1 MLRISITAPIALIAT
16 SFFFSTNAA
25 AECQGSQ
32 NLPSQQFFVAFSPNS
47 HEVSKSERI
56 RIGRWV
62 SAINSTHPVQNWI
75 DIIGSA
81 SRNETDPDQLATKR
95 ASATAK
101 VVIDDGLINA
111 PLQIKTQ
118 IYPANSTTKSTPET
132 REVTVQVSPGCLD
145 NCCTG
150 H

>member
-1 MLRISITAPIALIAT
+1 MRIFITSLIVPIVT
-16 SFFFSTNAA
+16 SLLFPASSA

-32 NLPSQQFFVAFSPNS
+32 NLPSQQFFVAFPHNS
-47 HEVSKSERI
+47 HEISESEQV

-62 SAINSTHPVQNWI
+62 SAMNSDYPIQNWI
-75 DIIGSA
+75 TIIGSA
-81 SRNETDPDQLATKR
+81 SKLEADSERLATKR

-111 PLQIKTQ
+111 PFQIKTQ
-118 IYPANSTTKSTPET
+118 IYPANHTTESTPET
-132 REVTVQVSPGCLD
+132 REVTIQVSPGCLD

>member
-1 MLRISITAPIALIAT
+1 MRISISALIVPIAT
-16 SFFFSTNAA
+16 SFFFPTNSA

-32 NLPSQQFFVAFSPNS
+32 NLPSQQFFVAFSANS

-62 SAINSTHPVQNWI
+62 SEMNAKYPIQNWI

-81 SRNETDPDQLATKR
+81 SKNEIDPDQLATKR
-95 ASATAK
+95 ASTTAK
-101 VVIDDGLINA
+101 LIIDDGLINA

-118 IYPANSTTKSTPET
+118 IYPANSTTESTPDA
-132 REVTVQVSPGCLD
+132 REVTVQVSPGCPD
-145 NCCTG
+145 NCCPG

>member
-1 MLRISITAPIALIAT
+1 MRIFIMALITPIAASLLFP
-16 SFFFSTNAA
+16 SNSA

-32 NLPSQQFFVAFSPNS
+32 NLPSQQLFVSFSPNS
-47 HEVSKSERI
+47 HEVSESEKI

-62 SAINSTHPVQNWI
+62 SSINSNHPIQNWI

-81 SRNETDPDQLATKR
+81 SKNETDPDRLATKR

-101 VVIDDGLINA
+101 IVIDDGLINA
-111 PLQIKTQ
+111 PFQIKTQ
-118 IYPANSTTKSTPET
+118 IYPANSTAESTSET
-132 REVTVQVSPGCLD
+132 REVTVQVSPGCPN

>member
-1 MLRISITAPIALIAT
+1 MRIFITALIAPIAASLL
-16 SFFFSTNAA
+16 FSTNTA
-25 AECQGSQ
+25 AECQVSQ
-32 NLPSQQFFVAFSPNS
+32 NLPSQQFFVAFPRNS
-47 HEVSKSERI
+47 HEISESEQI
-56 RIGRWV
+56 RIGQWI
-62 SAINSTHPVQNWI
+62 STMNSKHPIQNWI

-81 SRNETDPDQLATKR
+81 SKNEDEPERLATKR
-95 ASATAK
+95 ASVTAK

-118 IYPANSTTKSTPET
+118 IYPANRTTESTSET
-132 REVTVQVSPGCLD
+132 REVIVQVSPGCVD